1 MSTLRTKLALGGV
14 LLITAGGL
22 GLTSMAQGDSSL
34 PANLEPAAVEAVEL
48 AAEPDVAAQ
57 DYDTQYRAGTQS
69 AARAAAVQGDVPLPD
84 GEAFNDIQWAA
95 APLSEGDIQEL
106 LEYNSACKWWI
117 EHTDAPTT
125 ETAQVVSA
133 IPEWPTMREGDRH
146 TTALAVATGAPDA
159 ELYVSACRAELQ

>member
-1 MSTLRTKLALGGV
+1 MTTLRTKLALGGA
-14 LLITAGGL
+14 LLMTAGGL
-22 GLTSMAQGDSSL
+22 GLTSIAQGDSSL

-48 AAEPDVAAQ
+48 AAEPDLTAQ
-57 DYDTQYRAGTQS
+57 DFSTEYRAGSQS
-69 AARAAAVQGDVPLPD
+69 AARAAALEGNVPLPE
-84 GEAFNDIQWAA
+84 GEEFSDIQWSASA
-95 APLSEGDIQEL
+95 LAESDIQGL

-146 TTALAVATGAPDA
+146 TTAVAVATGSADA
-159 ELYVSACRAELQ
+159 ELYVNACRAELQ